1 MNIALVLA
9 GSLAVVGAAA
19 HSYFG
24 ERYIIIPLT
33 RRDDLPHTPLGD
45 DKATARMLR
54 STWHFFTV
62 AVLSV
67 AGVLF
72 AFAQSSVE
80 GGGEV
85 AVRILAVYAA
95 VFAVFNL
102 VRSRGRHFVWLLGSG
117 MAAAAWIGTL

>member
-1 MNIALVLA
+1 MNTALLVA

-33 RRDDLPHTPLGD
+33 QRDDLPHTPLGD

-54 STWHFFTV
+54 SNWHFFTV
-62 AVLSV
+62 AVLTL

-72 AFAQSSVE
+72 AFAQNSVE
-80 GGGEV
+80 GGGEI

-117 MAAAAWIGTL
+117 IAVAAWLGTL